1 MLDSKYLWWLLNQG
15 LMLFKWLLLMT
26 LDSYKIY
33 YAKYRIASGYDR
45 YIFQNLFSQIGTELC
60 IGHYCIYYLEIIFIF
75 IILES
80 WFNKWQWETLYS
92 WQTAI
97 LGSSHNFSNNSEA
110 QAYLFPLAET
120 RAEQIIKVARN
131 CN

>member
-1 MLDSKYLWWLLNQG
+1 
-15 LMLFKWLLLMT
+15 MT

-33 YAKYRIASGYDR
+33 YAKYRIASGCAS
-45 YIFQNLFSQIGTELC
+45 YIFQNLFSQVGTEIC
-60 IGHYCIYYLEIIFIF
+60 IGDYCIYYLEIIFIF

-80 WFNKWQWETLYS
+80 WFKKWQWEILYS
-92 WQTAI
+92 WHTAI

-120 RAEQIIKVARN
+120 RAEQIIKVAQN
-131 CN
+131 FN